1 MIRRVS
7 IAVLLPRYEHGAI
20 EERYAS
26 WQTQLLLRRG
36 VEHSRLIVYEA
47 ASPASAVLKDVTEDH
62 VLVVTDPLILAAP
75 TIGVALRQA
84 LASTT
89 AFAAA
94 PTTNE
99 TAEPRQRRTPPA
111 PYLTLRELEDV
122 FALAGADA
130 SPVTVARWE
139 SHDPAA
145 FLARTTTLASLDVP
159 FREILRERDVAIVPS
174 QYAHRWSSMRGQA
187 RHDLLS
193 RISPDAKR
201 ILEFGCGEA
210 PLGLALKERQ
220 GCRVVGIELDPEA
233 AAIAATRIDAVHRGD
248 ARTIVDHLDER
259 FDTIVGG
266 DIVEHLD
273 EPWSFLEALRKV
285 AAPGATLLL
294 SIPNI
299 ANASLVSDLVQG
311 RFDYVY
317 MGLTCVGHLR
327 FFTRHTIVDMLTI
340 AGWTDVQLEPQ
351 DAVATPARDRL
362 LAALAA
368 SGLEHSRDD
377 LLPTGYYVTAR
388 NGGGQSH
395 TAT

>member
-36 VEHSRLIVYEA
+36 EDHSRLIVYEA
-47 ASPASAVLKDVTEDH
+47 AAPASAILGKVTEEF
-62 VLVVTDPLILAAP
+62 VLIVTDPLLLASP
-75 TIGVALRQA
+75 RIGVQLRHALR
-84 LASTT
+84 STN
-89 AFAAA
+89 AAA
-94 PTTNE
+94 AVPSTNE
-99 TAEPRQRRTPPA
+99 AAEPRQQRTPPA
-111 PYLTLRELEDV
+111 PYLTLRELEEV
-122 FALAGADA
+122 FALAA
-130 SPVTVARWE
+130 SDTTPAEVVRWE

-145 FLARTTTLASLDVP
+145 FLTKTSTLASLDVP
-159 FREILRERDVAIVPS
+159 LRDALRGLDVAIVPNE
-174 QYAHRWSSMRGQA
+174 YAHRWSSMRGQT

-193 RISPDAKR
+193 RIDPDARR

-210 PLGLALKERQ
+210 PLGQALKARQ
-220 GCRVVGIELDPEA
+220 PCRVVGIELDPDA

-248 ARTIVDHLDER
+248 ARKVVAGLDEQ
-259 FDTIVGG
+259 FDTIIGG

-273 EPWSFLEALRKV
+273 EPWSFLEALRHV

-294 SIPNI
+294 SIPNL
-299 ANASLVSDLVQG
+299 ANASLVSDLVRG

-327 FFTRHTIVDMLTI
+327 FFTRQTIVDMLTI
-340 AGWTDVQLEPQ
+340 AGWSEVRLEAQ

-362 LAALAA
+362 LTALAA
-368 SGLEHSRDD
+368 SGIEHSVDD
-377 LLPTGYYVTAR
+377 LLPTGFYVTAR
-388 NGGGQSH
+388 NGPVPVTQ
-395 TAT
+395 